1 MAITKTTQVQRC
13 EVYPKA
19 DASAEATVSAAW
31 PTIMVVY
38 EDVLDD
44 TEDADL
50 PVTATRV
57 KHLSKFT
64 ITHGTDSDGNPTES
78 SAATVVTGEDALV
91 QSICGAVW
99 S

>member
-1 MAITKTTQVQRC
+1 MAITKTTRVQRC
-13 EVYPKA
+13 EVYPKSDA
-19 DASAEATVSAAW
+19 DAEATVSAAW
-31 PTIMVVY
+31 PTVMVVY
-38 EDVLDD
+38 EDMLDD

-57 KHLSKFT
+57 KHLTKFT

-78 SAATVVTGEDALV
+78 SAATVVTGEDQLV
-91 QSICGAVW
+91 QDICGAVW

>member
-1 MAITKTTQVQRC
+1 MAIKKTTKVQRC

-44 TEDADL
+44 SDDADL
-50 PVTATRV
+50 PVTATRT

-64 ITHGTDSDGNPTES
+64 LTTTTDSEGETTTT
-78 SAATVVTGEDALV
+78 SAATSVSAEDQLV
-91 QSICGAVW
+91 KDICGAVW

>member
-1 MAITKTTQVQRC
+1 MAITKTTKVQRC
-13 EVYPKA
+13 EVYPKS

-44 TEDADL
+44 SEDADL

-57 KHLSKFT
+57 KHLEKFT
-64 ITHGTDSDGNPTES
+64 LTITTDSEGETTTT
-78 SAATVVTGEDALV
+78 SAATSVSGEDQLV
-91 QSICGAVW
+91 QDICGAVW

>member
-1 MAITKTTQVQRC
+1 MAITKTTKVQRC
-13 EVYPKA
+13 EVYPKTDA
-19 DASAEATVSAAW
+19 DADAAVSAAW

-44 TEDADL
+44 SEDADL

-64 ITHGTDSDGNPTES
+64 ITYGTDSDGNTTES
-78 SAATVVTGEDALV
+78 SAATVVTGEDQLV
-91 QSICGAVW
+91 QDICGAIW